1 MMFVRHTQRHTDRN
15 GGLPI
20 PDATLPFP
28 LSGDAGRG
36 NPRPALFCGIAYF
49 LLPFPIERKAGAFQL
64 EIENWKL
71 EIGNRQSLFRL
82 YSSPPT
88 LEFPQSTA
96 DFAGFP
102 L

>member
-28 LSGDAGRG
+28 LSGDVGRG
-36 NPRPALFCGIAYF
+36 NPRPTLFCGIAYF
-49 LLPFPIERKAGAFQL
+49 LIAHFQL
-64 EIENWKL
+64 KEKPARFNWKV
-71 EIGNRQSLFRL
+71 EIGNPSSRL

-88 LEFPQSTA
+88 LEFLRSTA